1 MGNTTGKGKECGMSK
16 KDYDIKYQKQNIRRI
31 NLALHKETDADIL
44 DFLERQTNVNGF
56 IKRLIRD
63 YMKEKK

>member
-1 MGNTTGKGKECGMSK
+1 MSK

-63 YMKEKK
+63 CMKEKK

>member
-1 MGNTTGKGKECGMSK
+1 MGDTTGKGKERSMSK

-44 DFLERQTNVNGF
+44 DFLEKQTNVNGF
-56 IKRLIRD
+56 IKSLIRD
-63 YMKEKK
+63 CMKEKK

>member
-1 MGNTTGKGKECGMSK
+1 MSK
-16 KDYDIKYQKQNIRRI
+16 KDYDIKYQKRNIRRI

-44 DFLERQTNVNGF
+44 DFLERQTNVNGL